1 MQTIVTPPEFGAPM
15 APANPSPDAVRLLA
29 LRRSTSI
36 KLLGPP
42 GPDPETLKAILTIAA
57 RAPDHRKLFP
67 FRFILFEGEGRA
79 RAGDVLAEA
88 FLAKTPASDHA
99 ELNSERGRFLR
110 APVVVAVVS
119 RVNPSHQTPEWEQV
133 MTAGAVGLNLLLA
146 ASAYGFA
153 ASWVTDWC
161 AYDDRV
167 KRAFGLAASERFVG
181 FHYLGTAR
189 ESPKERQRPAI
200 EDLITRF

>member
-42 GPDPETLKAILTIAA
+42 GPDPETLKAMLVIAA
-57 RAPDHRKLFP
+57 RAPDHRKVFP
-67 FRFILFEGEGRA
+67 FRFIVFEGEGRA
-79 RAGDVLAEA
+79 RAGDALAVA
-88 FLAKTPASDHA
+88 FRAATPGADPA
-99 ELNSERGRFLR
+99 EIENESGRFLR
-110 APVVVAVVS
+110 SPVVVAVVS
-119 RVNPSHQTPEWEQV
+119 RVDPAHKTPEWEQV

-153 ASWVTDWC
+153 ETVERRLEAVAEQTGRGES
-161 AYDDRV
+161 DDQGR
-167 KRAFGLAASERFVG
+167 RGDG
-181 FHYLGTAR
+181 AR
-189 ESPKERQRPAI
+189 EGV
-200 EDLITRF
+200 T